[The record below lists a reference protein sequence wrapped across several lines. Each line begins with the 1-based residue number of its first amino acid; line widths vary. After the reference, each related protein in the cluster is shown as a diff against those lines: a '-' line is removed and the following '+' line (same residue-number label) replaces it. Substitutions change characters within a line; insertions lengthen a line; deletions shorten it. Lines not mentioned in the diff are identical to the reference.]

1 MINHE
6 IKGGLARLLATE
18 NLIVEHKHCPT
29 ASFDIDNRIL
39 TLPMWEKASG
49 NVYDMLVAHEV
60 GHALFTPTEWFGK
73 VDFPK
78 SYLNVTEDVRV
89 EKLMK
94 RRYQGLP
101 KSFAKGYSELAED
114 DFFGIENDDVSNYN
128 LIDRINLHYKIGPFA
143 RIPFESNEQ
152 EYVDRAAELE
162 TFDEAVELARDI
174 YAFTKE
180 QKEEQQEEVQS
191 NANGNSFQPDQS
203 EQQESSTGD
212 SGEEDSADLD
222 TPSYNRGDGDSDED
236 QPLDSQSNGG
246 GVHNDPDEVK
256 TQDNFDEK
264 VETLNK
270 NSRSTLKY
278 FEIPSQVNLNQVV
291 ADWTEIHNWVDDCR
305 VKNLAERGLEQA
317 QLYDRVDKEYRKFKN
332 ESTKEV
338 NYLIKEFEMRKSA
351 DAYSRAGVAKTGVL
365 DTSKLHTYMFRE
377 DIFKKVTIVP
387 DGKNHGLIF
396 VLDWSGSMGGVLLNT
411 LKQLLSLT
419 NFCKKAQIPFEVYAF
434 TNEWAVIRRA
444 AANNSSVEGDGLP
457 GIYKA
462 SYHHGIKEKEFFLSQ
477 YFNMMNIISSRSN
490 GRDYERQCLNIWRE
504 AYAHDSYAEYTTT
517 PGLGLSGT
525 PLNEAIVSLNYILPK
540 FKKEN
545 GLQKVNVCVLTDG
558 EGCTSAVGRAYSN
571 DPDGEVRKVGP
582 NRIDTDYCLRDKQ
595 TGRVY
600 KQLQNGY
607 DCLTNNLIQQVRDRN
622 SGVNVLGFRIL
633 TSNIS
638 SFIRQYGG
646 WRDDYEKLMK
656 DWRKD
661 HSVVVKN
668 PIAFTSLYVIAN
680 SVMNQD
686 AELSFSAGASKATIT
701 KAFKS
706 MTKTKQNNKK
716 ILTSFVEHIA

>member
-1 MINHE
+1 M
-6 IKGGLARLLATE
+6 LATE
-18 NLIVEHKHCPT
+18 NLIVEHKRCPT

-101 KSFAKGYSELAED
+101 KSFAKGYSELATD
-114 DFFGIENDDVSNYN
+114 DFFGIENDDVSKYN

-143 RIPFESNEQ
+143 RIPFKSEEQ

-162 TFDEAVELARDI
+162 TFDEAVDLAREI
-174 YAFTKE
+174 YAFTKQ
-180 QKEEQQEEVQS
+180 QKELQEQQEEIQVDSKSSQ
-191 NANGNSFQPDQS
+191 QDQS
-203 EQQESSTGD
+203 QDQSQQQQSSVGD
-212 SGEEDSADLD
+212 SDEEDSDDLE
-222 TPSYNRGDGDSDED
+222 TPSYNDGDED
-236 QPLDSQSNGG
+236 QPLGSNSSDSSG

-256 TQDNFDEK
+256 TQDKFDEK

-270 NSRSTLKY
+270 GKQSNVKY
-278 FEIPSQVNLNQVV
+278 FEIPSEVNLNQIV
-291 ADWTEIHNWVDDCR
+291 ADWSEIHDWIDTCR
-305 VKNLAERGLEQA
+305 VKNLEADKFSLKA
-317 QLYDRVDKEYRKFKN
+317 YNNADKEYRKFKN

-351 DAYSRAGVAKTGVL
+351 DAYSRSGVAKTGVL

-377 DIFKKVTIVP
+377 DIFKKIAIVP

-396 VLDWSGSMGGVLLNT
+396 VLDWSGSMNSVLMNT

-434 TNEWAVIRRA
+434 TNEWATVRRA
-444 AANNSSVEGDGLP
+444 IANNSNPPDNSLSY
-457 GIYKA
+457 IY
-462 SYHHGIKEKEFFLSQ
+462 STTYHYGIKEKEFFISQ
-477 YFNMMNIISSRSN
+477 YFNMMNILSSRSN
-490 GRDYERQCLNIWRE
+490 SRNYERQCLNIWRE
-504 AYAHDSYAEYTTT
+504 AYAQEHYSEYPCT

-545 GLQKVNVCVLTDG
+545 SLQKVNVCILTDG
-558 EGCTSAVGRAYSN
+558 EGCNSAVGKAYSD
-571 DPDGEVRKVGP
+571 DPDGAVRKVTA

-595 TGRVY
+595 TGHVY
-600 KQLQNGY
+600 KQLENGQC
-607 DCLTNNLIQQVRDRN
+607 CLTNNLIQQVRDRN
-622 SGVNVLGFRIL
+622 AGVNVLGFRIL
-633 TSNIS
+633 SANLT

-646 WRDDYEKLMK
+646 WRDDFEKLMK

-668 PIAFTSLYVIAN
+668 PIAFSSLYVIAN
-680 SVMNQD
+680 NVMNQD
-686 AELSFSAGASKATIT
+686 AELTFSAGASKATIT

-716 ILTSFVEHIA
+716 ILISFVEHVA